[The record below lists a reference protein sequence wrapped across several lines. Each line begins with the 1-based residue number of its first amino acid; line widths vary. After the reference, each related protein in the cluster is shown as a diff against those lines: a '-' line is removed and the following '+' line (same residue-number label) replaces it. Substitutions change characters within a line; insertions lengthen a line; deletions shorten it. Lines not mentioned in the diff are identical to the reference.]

1 MNTISCPSGRGVP
14 ALFLVNV
21 KVFPSAD
28 QFFDDGPQP
37 YVSTGAGVPVF
48 IGLLNVIET
57 EAMLRSTIMTPFGWI
72 RGNHLRLQG
81 RVRRILPHGKTE
93 IERGKEVS
101 FLIAETFTR
110 GTGRIE
116 SETDDGSRG
125 QVGSVE
131 KNEFAALSAD
141 PNDVIIMPWRL
152 YDNGRPPTAADGIT
166 LVGGSEIRPR
176 HGFVEGDED
185 SI

>member
-1 MNTISCPSGRGVP
+1 MLSDGETQMKSG
-14 ALFLVNV
+14 
-21 KVFPSAD
+21 
-28 QFFDDGPQP
+28 
-37 YVSTGAGVPVF
+37 
-48 IGLLNVIET
+48 E
-57 EAMLRSTIMTPFGWI
+57 
-72 RGNHLRLQG
+72 
-81 RVRRILPHGKTE
+81 
-93 IERGKEVS
+93 EVS

-176 HGFVEGDED
+176 HGFVDGDED
-185 SI
+185 RI